1 MSRSSSADGAPRA
14 RRDPIVTSSDAL
26 AVVEL
31 ARCRRPR
38 EEIIAFLLDDAMRG
52 TGTILSVHHVHTPAD
67 VLAVAELMGEAGAS
81 AAAIDVA
88 GASSLVVASVRLQ
101 DRASSLLD
109 DVDLWQQ
116 MSDLTEQ
123 YGIILLEWFV
133 LGPMGVSCPR
143 DILGE
148 PDRWPR

>member
-1 MSRSSSADGAPRA
+1 MSCSSFAHGAPRA
-14 RRDPIVTSSDAL
+14 RRDPIVTASDAL

-31 ARCRRPR
+31 ARHRPPR
-38 EEIIAFLLDDAMRG
+38 DEIIAFLLDDAMRG
-52 TGTILSVHHVHTPAD
+52 TGTILSVHRVHAPAD
-67 VLAVAELMGEAGAS
+67 VLTVAELMGEAGAGS
-81 AAAIDVA
+81 ADTDIGV
-88 GASSLVVASVRLQ
+88 ASSLVVASVRLRSQ
-101 DRASSLLD
+101 EMSFLD

-133 LGPMGVSCPR
+133 ITPAGISCPR